1 MDNNKGNSTSR
12 NFNLTWTLPVSDSG
26 HGHLVRLHF
35 CDIVSKALN
44 ELYFDIYINGYP
56 ASMDVDLSSLASYSL
71 ASPYYIDF
79 RLRSSPSAT
88 VRVSVGPSARSLPW
102 KSNAILNG
110 LEIMK
115 IRGVAAFSKQRQK
128 EKKSYTRA
136 MLELLLGCS
145 FVVSAFLIFLLTV
158 FRWRGRRRTKQA
170 PVRSESA
177 AWSPLPASSYSRLM
191 ELTAA
196 TSSPATNASL
206 TLKLP
211 FSDVLLATKNFDEN
225 SHIGSG
231 GFGKVYRGV
240 LRDGTAVAVKR
251 GGRDST
257 DRGSRQGAT
266 EFYAEILVLSRI
278 RHRHLVSLVGYCEE
292 RSEMILVYEFVERGP
307 LRDHLYGPAAK
318 PRLSWKRRLEICVG
332 SARGLHYLHTG
343 SSQGVVIHRD
353 IKSSNILL
361 DGGYAAKVADFG
373 LSRSAGAHVD
383 RSHVSTGVKGSFGYL
398 DPEYFRTQQLTEKSD
413 VYSFGVVLLEVLCAR
428 PVIDRSLP
436 WEEVNLA
443 EWGMKWQKKGL
454 LRRIVDP
461 ALKGEVDS
469 ESLGKFGETVEK
481 CLSKYGVDRPTM
493 GEVLWN
499 LEYVL
504 QLHESAA
511 SREAAE
517 DCSNGSLEI
526 QEVCSTSAQN
536 NSGMATK

>member
-12 NFNLTWTLPVSDSG
+12 NFNLTWTLPVSDFRPRPPRPAALLRYSQQG
-26 HGHLVRLHF
+26 SQRALLRHLHQRIPCLHGRRPLVAGQLLLGFPLLHR
-35 CDIVSKALN
+35 
-44 ELYFDIYINGYP
+44 
-56 ASMDVDLSSLASYSL
+56 
-71 ASPYYIDF
+71 F

-278 RHRHLVSLVGYCEE
+278 RHRHSCPWLGTA
-292 RSEMILVYEFVERGP
+292 RSG
-307 LRDHLYGPAAK
+307 
-318 PRLSWKRRLEICVG
+318 RR
-332 SARGLHYLHTG
+332 
-343 SSQGVVIHRD
+343 
-353 IKSSNILL
+353 
-361 DGGYAAKVADFG
+361 
-373 LSRSAGAHVD
+373 
-383 RSHVSTGVKGSFGYL
+383 
-398 DPEYFRTQQLTEKSD
+398 
-413 VYSFGVVLLEVLCAR
+413 
-428 PVIDRSLP
+428 
-436 WEEVNLA
+436 
-443 EWGMKWQKKGL
+443 
-454 LRRIVDP
+454 
-461 ALKGEVDS
+461 
-469 ESLGKFGETVEK
+469 
-481 CLSKYGVDRPTM
+481 
-493 GEVLWN
+493 
-499 LEYVL
+499 
-504 QLHESAA
+504 
-511 SREAAE
+511 
-517 DCSNGSLEI
+517 
-526 QEVCSTSAQN
+526 
-536 NSGMATK
+536 